1 MGTAFRTVKK
11 SLVIKERTMLFG
23 KKDRLIGLDIGS
35 RSIKAAEISET
46 KKGRTLDRFGIID
59 IAPGLIEDGAIND
72 AENVSDTIRQL
83 FKNYGIKGHNVA
95 LAVGGY
101 SVIVKKINVQA
112 MPEEQL
118 QDTISFEAEQYI
130 PFDISDVNLDF
141 QILGENESNPNQMNV
156 FLVAAKKEM
165 VDDYINLI
173 NLAGLNPCIVDVE
186 AFALQNTFEANYD
199 IQDDNIA
206 IIDIGA
212 SKTSLNILKG
222 SSSVFMRDVSLGCGQ
237 INQKIM
243 SLIECS
249 FEEAEQLKYGDSPDR
264 LTTEDLKGIVSSVV
278 ADWCTEI
285 RRALDFFYSTY
296 PEDQIKRIILSGGG
310 ANIGEFQKL
319 LASEASA
326 EVESINPFQNFH
338 LDGKNFDE
346 AYVNQIRSQAAIS
359 MGLAMRKV
367 DDK

>member
-1 MGTAFRTVKK
+1 MA
-11 SLVIKERTMLFG
+11 FG
-23 KKDRLIGLDIGS
+23 KKDHIVGLDIGS
-35 RSIKAAEISET
+35 RSIKAAEINET
-46 KKGRTLDRFGIID
+46 KRGLSLKRFGIVD
-59 IAPGLIEDGAIND
+59 IAHGAIEEGTIND
-72 AENVSDTIRQL
+72 AETVAESIKQL
-83 FKNYGIKGHNVA
+83 FKSYNFRENNVA
-95 LAVGGY
+95 VSIGGY
-101 SVIVKKINVQA
+101 SVIVKKISVQT
-112 MPEEQL
+112 MDEEKL
-118 QDTISFEAEQYI
+118 QETIHFEAEQYI

-141 QILGENESNPNQMNV
+141 QILGESESNPDQMNV

-165 VDDYINLI
+165 VNDYINLV

-199 IQDDNIA
+199 MQSENTA
-206 IIDIGA
+206 LIDIGA

-222 SSSVFMRDVSLGCGQ
+222 NSSLFMRDVSLGCGQ

-249 FEEAEQLKYGDSPDR
+249 FEEAEQLKYGDKPDK
-264 LTTEDLKGIVSSVV
+264 LTSEDLKGIVSSVV

-310 ANIGEFQKL
+310 ANIEEFRKL
-319 LASEASA
+319 LATEASA
-326 EVESINPFQNFH
+326 EVESINPFKNFEIEK
-338 LDGKNFDE
+338 KNFDE
-346 AYVNQIRSQAAIS
+346 TFIKQIAPQAAIS

>member
-1 MGTAFRTVKK
+1 MA
-11 SLVIKERTMLFG
+11 FG
-23 KKDRLIGLDIGS
+23 KKDHIVGLDIGS
-35 RSIKAAEISET
+35 RSIKAAEITET
-46 KKGRTLDRFGIID
+46 KRGLALKRFGIVD
-59 IAPGLIEDGAIND
+59 IAHGAIEEGTIND
-72 AENVSDTIRQL
+72 PEAVAESIKQL
-83 FKNYGIKGHNVA
+83 FKSYNIKEGNVA
-95 LAVGGY
+95 VSIGGY
-101 SVIVKKINVQA
+101 SVIVKKISVQT
-112 MPEEQL
+112 MDEEKL
-118 QDTISFEAEQYI
+118 QETIHFEAEQYI

-141 QILGENESNPNQMNV
+141 QILGESESNPGQMNV

-165 VDDYINLI
+165 VNDYINLV

-199 IQDDNIA
+199 MQSENTA
-206 IIDIGA
+206 LIDIGA

-222 SSSVFMRDVSLGCGQ
+222 NSSLFMRDVSLGCGQ

-249 FEEAEQLKYGDSPDR
+249 FEEAEQLKYGDKPDR
-264 LTTEDLKGIVSSVV
+264 LTPEDLKGIISSVV

-310 ANIGEFQKL
+310 ANIEEFRNL
-319 LASEASA
+319 LATEASA
-326 EVESINPFQNFH
+326 EVESINPF
-338 LDGKNFDE
+338 KNFEIDQKIFDD
-346 AYVNQIRSQAAIS
+346 AFIKQIRPQSAIS
-359 MGLAMRKV
+359 VGLAMRKV

>member
-1 MGTAFRTVKK
+1 MG
-11 SLVIKERTMLFG
+11 FG
-23 KKDRLIGLDIGS
+23 KKENLVGLDIGS
-35 RSIKAAEISET
+35 SSIKAAQVADS
-46 KKGRTLDRFGIID
+46 KRGPTLKHFGVVD
-59 IAPGLIEDGAIND
+59 IAHGAIEEGTIND
-72 AENVSDTIRQL
+72 PESVAESIRQL
-83 FKNYGIKGHNVA
+83 FKSYNIKESNVA
-95 LAVGGY
+95 VSIGGY
-101 SVIVKKINVQA
+101 SVIVKKINVQTMA
-112 MPEEQL
+112 EEQL
-118 QDTISFEAEQYI
+118 QETIHFEAEQYI

-141 QILGENESNPNQMNV
+141 QILGENESNPSQMNV

-165 VDDYINLI
+165 VNDYINLV

-186 AFALQNTFEANYD
+186 AFALQNTFESNYD
-199 IQDDNIA
+199 IQKDNIA
-206 IIDIGA
+206 LIDIGA

-296 PEDQIKRIILSGGG
+296 PDDQIERIILSGGG
-310 ANIGEFQKL
+310 ANIGEFQQL
-319 LASEASA
+319 LATEASA
-326 EVESINPFQNFH
+326 EVESINPFKNFH

-346 AYVNQIRSQAAIS
+346 AYVNQIRPQAAIS

-367 DDK
+367 NDK

>member
-1 MGTAFRTVKK
+1 MA
-11 SLVIKERTMLFG
+11 FG
-23 KKDRLIGLDIGS
+23 KKDHIVGLDIGS
-35 RSIKAAEISET
+35 RSIKAAEITET
-46 KKGRTLDRFGIID
+46 KRGLSLARFGIVD
-59 IAPGLIEDGAIND
+59 IAHGAIEEGTIND
-72 AENVSDTIRQL
+72 PETVAESIKQL
-83 FKNYGIKGHNVA
+83 FKSYNIKESNVA
-95 LAVGGY
+95 VSIGGY
-101 SVIVKKINVQA
+101 SVIVKKISVQT
-112 MPEEQL
+112 MDEEKL
-118 QDTISFEAEQYI
+118 QETIHFEAEQYI

-141 QILGENESNPNQMNV
+141 QILGESESNPGQMNV

-165 VDDYINLI
+165 VNDYINLV

-199 IQDDNIA
+199 MQSENTA
-206 IIDIGA
+206 LIDIGA

-222 SSSVFMRDVSLGCGQ
+222 NSSLFMRDVSLGCGQ

-249 FEEAEQLKYGDSPDR
+249 FEEAEQLKYGDKPDR
-264 LTTEDLKGIVSSVV
+264 LTQEDLKGIVSSVV
-278 ADWCTEI
+278 TDWCTEI

-310 ANIGEFQKL
+310 ANIDEFREL
-319 LASEASA
+319 LATEASA
-326 EVESINPFQNFH
+326 EVESINPFKNFEI
-338 LDGKNFDE
+338 DKKNFDD
-346 AYVNQIRSQAAIS
+346 AFIKQIAPQAAIS

>member
-1 MGTAFRTVKK
+1 MV
-11 SLVIKERTMLFG
+11 FG
-23 KKDRLIGLDIGS
+23 KKDNLVGLDIGS
-35 RSIKAAEISET
+35 RSIKAAQIVDS
-46 KKGRTLDRFGIID
+46 KRGPTLKHFGIVD
-59 IAPGLIEDGAIND
+59 IAHGAIEEGTIND
-72 AENVSDTIRQL
+72 PESVAESIQQL
-83 FKNYGIKGHNVA
+83 FKSYNIKESNVA
-95 LAVGGY
+95 VSIGGY
-101 SVIVKKINVQA
+101 SVIVKKINVQT

-118 QDTISFEAEQYI
+118 QETIHFEAEQYI

-165 VDDYINLI
+165 VNDYINLV
-173 NLAGLNPCIVDVE
+173 NMAGLNPCIVDVE

-206 IIDIGA
+206 LIDIGS

-243 SLIECS
+243 SLIECN
-249 FEEAEQLKYGDSPDR
+249 FEEAEQLKYGDNPDR
-264 LTTEDLKGIVSSVV
+264 LTPEDLKGIVSSVV

-310 ANIGEFQKL
+310 ANISEFRQL
-319 LASEASA
+319 LATEASA

-338 LDGKNFDE
+338 LDGKSFDD
-346 AYVNQIRSQAAIS
+346 AYIKQIGPQAAIS

>member
-1 MGTAFRTVKK
+1 MA
-11 SLVIKERTMLFG
+11 FG
-23 KKDRLIGLDIGS
+23 KKDHIVGLDIGS
-35 RSIKAAEISET
+35 RSIKAAEIIES
-46 KKGRTLDRFGIID
+46 KRGLSLKRFGIVD
-59 IAPGLIEDGAIND
+59 IAHGAIEEGTIND
-72 AENVSDTIRQL
+72 PETVAESIKQL
-83 FKNYGIKGHNVA
+83 FKSYNIKENNVA
-95 LAVGGY
+95 VSIGGY
-101 SVIVKKINVQA
+101 SVIVKKISVQT
-112 MPEEQL
+112 MDEEKL
-118 QDTISFEAEQYI
+118 QETIHFEAEQYI

-141 QILGENESNPNQMNV
+141 QILGESESNPGQMNV

-165 VDDYINLI
+165 VNDYINLV

-199 IQDDNIA
+199 MQSENTA
-206 IIDIGA
+206 LIDIGA

-222 SSSVFMRDVSLGCGQ
+222 NSSLFMRDVSLGCGQ

-249 FEEAEQLKYGDSPDR
+249 FEEAEQLKYGDKPDR
-264 LTTEDLKGIVSSVV
+264 LTADDLKGIVSSVV

-310 ANIGEFQKL
+310 ANIEEFRKL
-319 LASEASA
+319 LATEASA
-326 EVESINPFQNFH
+326 EVESINPFINFEI
-338 LDGKNFDE
+338 DKKNFDDTFIK
-346 AYVNQIRSQAAIS
+346 QIAPQAAIS
-359 MGLAMRKV
+359 MGLALRKV

>member
-1 MGTAFRTVKK
+1 MA
-11 SLVIKERTMLFG
+11 FG
-23 KKDRLIGLDIGS
+23 KKDHIVGLDIGS
-35 RSIKAAEISET
+35 RSIKAAEITET
-46 KKGRTLDRFGIID
+46 KRGLSLKRFGIVD
-59 IAPGLIEDGAIND
+59 IAHGAIEEGTIND
-72 AENVSDTIRQL
+72 PETVAESIKQL
-83 FKNYGIKGHNVA
+83 FKSYNIKESNVA
-95 LAVGGY
+95 VSIGGY
-101 SVIVKKINVQA
+101 SVIVKKISVQT
-112 MPEEQL
+112 MDEEKL
-118 QDTISFEAEQYI
+118 QETIHFEAEQYI

-141 QILGENESNPNQMNV
+141 QILGESESNPGQMNV

-165 VDDYINLI
+165 VNDYINLV

-199 IQDDNIA
+199 MQSENTA
-206 IIDIGA
+206 LIDIGA

-222 SSSVFMRDVSLGCGQ
+222 NSSLFMRDVSLGCGQ

-249 FEEAEQLKYGDSPDR
+249 FEEAEQLKYGDKPDR
-264 LTTEDLKGIVSSVV
+264 LTPEDLKGIVSSVV
-278 ADWCTEI
+278 TDWCTEI

-310 ANIGEFQKL
+310 ANIDEFREL
-319 LASEASA
+319 LATEASA
-326 EVESINPFQNFH
+326 EVESINPFKNFEI
-338 LDGKNFDE
+338 DKKNFDD
-346 AYVNQIRSQAAIS
+346 AFIKQIAPQAAIS

>member
-1 MGTAFRTVKK
+1 MV
-11 SLVIKERTMLFG
+11 FG
-23 KKDRLIGLDIGS
+23 KKDNIVGLDIGS
-35 RSIKAAEISET
+35 ISIKAAQVADS
-46 KKGRTLDRFGIID
+46 KRGPTLKNFGIVD
-59 IAPGLIEDGAIND
+59 IAHGAIEEGTIND
-72 AENVSDTIRQL
+72 PESVAESIRQL
-83 FKNYGIKGHNVA
+83 FKSNNIKESNVA
-95 LAVGGY
+95 VSIGGY
-101 SVIVKKINVQA
+101 SVIVKKINVQTMA
-112 MPEEQL
+112 EEQL
-118 QDTISFEAEQYI
+118 QETIHFEAEQYI

-141 QILGENESNPNQMNV
+141 QILGENESNPGQMSV

-165 VDDYINLI
+165 VNDYINLV

-206 IIDIGA
+206 LIDIGA

-319 LASEASA
+319 LATEASA